1 MDAIEDHHHRECL
14 YIKSALETMP
24 EVLEALSTALC
35 RATLWQ
41 VVGGTGQA
49 GRANLLMSGLGPAIT
64 PVIRRYAW
72 PAKMKLDPIS
82 GWLLRGDMHPSP
94 RHAAPPHLLS
104 WATVFIPPLYNILLF
119 CTFYLF
125 VYSVNALICA
135 PYNVCD
141 GRSAGFVA
149 RFPQPIGRLCTRP

>member
-64 PVIRRYAW
+64 PVRVARQDEVGPHLRLAPSW
-72 PAKMKLDPIS
+72 RHASFAETCSSSAPVAES
-82 GWLLRGDMHPSP
+82 GRTLEFEAHPSFEKN
-94 RHAAPPHLLS
+94 AFLS
-104 WATVFIPPLYNILLF
+104 I
-119 CTFYLF
+119 
-125 VYSVNALICA
+125 
-135 PYNVCD
+135 
-141 GRSAGFVA
+141 
-149 RFPQPIGRLCTRP
+149 